1 MVMNMESWNFGEITN
16 NDIYIYIY
24 ILIGKRAID
33 ILKSQKRLHQ
43 VHRKYTCAYQIK
55 RHKNPPLIDK
65 INRKE

>member
-16 NDIYIYIY
+16 NDIYIY

-43 VHRKYTCAYQIK
+43 VRRKYTCAHQRK
-55 RHKNPPLIDK
+55 NKQHKNPHLIGNLT
-65 INRKE
+65 NR